1 MTLTETALKK
11 LSKEEIITFTLYLQN
26 NINQYL
32 KCIKKRSLWIE
43 ENLSKI
49 EAKVAVTKQVNN
61 VLRNQMVQVE
71 QKSLSNEQYSRP
83 ECLEIAHWEK
93 LH

>member
-26 NINQYL
+26 NINQDL

-43 ENLSKI
+43 ENLSKV

-71 QKSLSNEQYSRP
+71 QKSWSNEQYSRR